1 MSPYPRPLA
10 LLLHPKC
17 GSLLTPGAA
26 PSGQSLSVVWA
37 LQPLTPMSPWVSSL
51 LLVPL
56 TPPPPQVYWVG
67 PVLGAVLAGLCY
79 EFIFAPG
86 ASREKLCACLTCRD
100 VTLVETT
107 TPSLSSPATT
117 PLGAARTPP
126 ASQGQGTA

>member
-1 MSPYPRPLA
+1 MWFPP
-10 LLLHPKC
+10 HPWSS
-17 GSLLTPGAA
+17 SLWSVPICSVGPAAPDPHVTLGILTPTG
-26 PSGQSLSVVWA
+26 P
-37 LQPLTPMSPWVSSL
+37 TD
-51 LLVPL
+51 
-56 TPPPPQVYWVG
+56 PPPPQVYWVG